1 MPHHTP
7 YRAHREYR
15 SAWPQPT
22 NDGPMR
28 ILVIEDDKKTADYI
42 LKGLAECGYTADWVA
57 EGPDGLHRATS
68 GKYDALV
75 VDRMLP
81 GLDGL
86 HREGAARRGDLG
98 AGADPPRPFPRRRP
112 GHRPARSEER
122 RVGKE

>member
-75 VDRMLP
+75 VDRMLDRMSGVKGRGVEVRVDP
-81 GLDGL
+81 GGG
-86 HREGAARRGDLG
+86 RMINKKRR
-98 AGADPPRPFPRRRP
+98 
-112 GHRPARSEER
+112 
-122 RVGKE
+122 K

>member
-86 HREGAARRGDLG
+86 ALVKALRAAELSV
-98 AGADPPRPFPRRRP
+98 PVLLL
-112 GHRPARSEER
+112 RPAEHTAELTSL
-122 RVGKE
+122 K

>member
-81 GLDGL
+81 GLAGL
-86 HREGAARRGDLG
+86 AIVKALRAAAIPVPVLIPSALAPVDDRAHGL
-98 AGADPPRPFPRRRP
+98 
-112 GHRPARSEER
+112 RPAPHAQPP
-122 RVGKE
+122 